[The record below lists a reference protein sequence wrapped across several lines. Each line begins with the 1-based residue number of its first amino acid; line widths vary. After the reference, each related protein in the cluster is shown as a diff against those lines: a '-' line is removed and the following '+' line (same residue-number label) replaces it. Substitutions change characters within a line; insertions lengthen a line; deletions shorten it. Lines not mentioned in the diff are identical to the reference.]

1 MKPSIRLR
9 ATAAA
14 ALVLAATFA
23 ARAAEVA
30 EAPAQQWS
38 FGGLFGTF
46 DRGSLQR
53 GLQVYR
59 QVCASCHSLDLVA
72 FRNLTALGHS
82 PEEVQQIA
90 AEYEVSDGPDEQ
102 GEMFQRPAKASDTF
116 PRPFANP
123 QAARAANNGALPPDL
138 SLIVK
143 GRAGES
149 AFRGTKFREYGADY
163 VYALLTGYQEEAPAG
178 VEMMGGMYYNQHFP
192 GHQIAM
198 APPLSDGSVD
208 YADGTEA
215 TLQQHARDVA
225 TFLAW
230 TSEPAMESRKRLGI
244 KVLLFVIVMTAMLYA
259 LKKQIWSDVH

>member
-1 MKPSIRLR
+1 MNRTLL

-14 ALVLAATFA
+14 VVLFA
-23 ARAAEVA
+23 AASAGKAAEVA
-30 EAPAQQWS
+30 EAPAERWT

-46 DRGSLQR
+46 DRGALQR

-59 QVCASCHSLDLVA
+59 QVCAGCHSLNLIS
-72 FRNLTALGHS
+72 FRNLSALGYS
-82 PEEVQQIA
+82 PDEVQEIA
-90 AEYEVSDGPDEQ
+90 AEYEVKDGPDEQ
-102 GEMFQRPAKASDTF
+102 GEMFLRPAKASDQF
-116 PRPFANP
+116 PAPFANP

-163 VYALLTGYQEEAPAG
+163 VYALLTGYEEEAPAG
-178 VEMMGGMYYNQHFP
+178 VEMMDGMYYNRYFP

-208 YADGTEA
+208 YTDGTEA

-225 TFLAW
+225 AFLAW
-230 TSEPAMESRKRLGI
+230 TSEPTMESRKRLGI
-244 KVLLFVIVMTAMLYA
+244 KVLLFVIVMTGMLYA